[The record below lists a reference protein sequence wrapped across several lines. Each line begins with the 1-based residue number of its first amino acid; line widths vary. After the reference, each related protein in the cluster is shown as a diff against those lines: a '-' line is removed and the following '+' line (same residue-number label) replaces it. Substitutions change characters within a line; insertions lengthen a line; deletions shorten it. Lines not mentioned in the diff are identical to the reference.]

1 MSESDID
8 TSKMS
13 EGKAAA
19 LEIAEAGR
27 DKLNKN
33 FAGDL
38 FFGDADFNKIYPYPT
53 STNTKESTTFLL
65 KLRGI
70 FDNVDSDM
78 IDQEGEIPD
87 KVFKE
92 LADIGAFSIK
102 VPKEY
107 KGLGLSQ
114 TTTRK
119 LL

>member
-1 MSESDID
+1 MVNRGIMSESDID

-65 KLRGI
+65 KV
-70 FDNVDSDM
+70 DNDSIGYDLEA
-78 IDQEGEIPD
+78 DDEI
-87 KVFKE
+87 
-92 LADIGAFSIK
+92 LAIGKFNS
-102 VPKEY
+102 
-107 KGLGLSQ
+107 
-114 TTTRK
+114 
-119 LL
+119 